1 MLRTIDIS
9 VHGGTLKLCMTLA
22 EVSDEW
28 EPGSSPVGMIHSL
41 SFEYK
46 GRLPREMGL
55 ELVRQTPEDQQ
66 ITVNGRPLLEF
77 LESLGC

>member
-1 MLRTIDIS
+1 MLKVIDIP
-9 VHGGTLKLCMTLA
+9 VHGGTLQLCITL
-22 EVSDEW
+22 SDDPDYPPEHA
-28 EPGSSPVGMIHSL
+28 VLNL

-46 GRLPREMGL
+46 GRLLREMGL
-55 ELVRQTPEDQQ
+55 ELIRQTPEDQQ